1 MTELFVVLIG
11 VVAFGGSLFWRRRHL
26 KANPP
31 ASDVEEPAAAAV
43 DGEGTSCDAGPGAEV
58 GGDPVFEE
66 SSFAL
71 RTPRVR
77 VPSPAEP
84 PDPLVV
90 AVCSVIPD
98 GVISVR
104 LRCANDTKVLY

>member
-26 KANPP
+26 KANP
-31 ASDVEEPAAAAV
+31 AAGDVEEPAAAAV
-43 DGEGTSCDAGPGAEV
+43 DGEGTCDAGPGAEV

-104 LRCANDTKVLY
+104 LRGADDTKVLY